1 VSDVPII
8 EVSDLTK
15 RFGSFTAVDRVSFH
29 VEPGEIFGYL
39 GANGAGKSTTIR
51 MLCGLL
57 APTEGDA
64 RVAGYDVRKQA
75 QRVKRNI
82 GYMSQKFSLYLD
94 LTVEENLR
102 FFAGAYQLDR
112 RTRRQRIAAAL
123 DMADLVARRNELT
136 ASLPGGIRQRLAL
149 ASAMLHEPQVLYLD
163 EPTAGVDPVSRR
175 EFWKIIRRLSAAGT
189 TLFVTTHHL
198 DEAEYCARVG
208 LMVDG
213 ALVALDTPERLKV
226 EYVPGTIHAVTGE
239 VTSRVLSELLVARED
254 VLAIKP
260 FGRTLHVR
268 VQGDLADRDR
278 FRMLLSELGF
288 TNVAVDP
295 GEATLED
302 VFLEIVEGSG
312 AQTTAEGS
320 GVQTTAEALP

>member
-1 VSDVPII
+1 MSDVPII
-8 EVSDLTK
+8 EVTDLTK
-15 RFGSFTAVDRVSFH
+15 RFGDFTAVERVSFH

-57 APTEGDA
+57 APTEGEA
-64 RVAGYDVRKQA
+64 RVAGHDVRKSPQ
-75 QRVKRNI
+75 QVKRVI

-112 RTRRQRIAAAL
+112 RTRKKRIAAAL

-213 ALVALDTPERLKV
+213 ELVALDTPERLKA

-239 VTSRVLSELLVARED
+239 VTSRALNAQLIHRDD

-268 VQGDLADRDR
+268 VRGDLADPNR
-278 FRMLLSELGF
+278 FEALLAELGF
-288 TNVAVDP
+288 AHVSVDP

-302 VFLEIVEGSG
+302 VFLEIVEGG
-312 AQTTAEGS
+312 GS
-320 GVQTTAEALP
+320 QATPATPATPAGEATP